1 MPEPT
6 PAPTTLLLRDVLRFQ
21 LKLWLE
27 ALRDLVLS
35 PVTLAAAALDFL
47 LLKQQP
53 PRYFRALLTLGR
65 RSEDWIDLWSMV
77 DRGAKGESVDALLA
91 QIEHAVRDP
100 RSGTRRARVLLRWAE
115 RNRTRQRK
123 AGSAATISPPPPP
136 PPAATDDQVR

>member
-1 MPEPT
+1 MPDPT